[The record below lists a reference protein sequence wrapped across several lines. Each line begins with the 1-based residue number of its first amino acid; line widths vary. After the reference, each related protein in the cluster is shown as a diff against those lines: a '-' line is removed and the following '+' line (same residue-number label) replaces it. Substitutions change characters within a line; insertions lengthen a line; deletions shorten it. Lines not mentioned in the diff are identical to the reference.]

1 MPPRVLILG
10 GTGEARRLAAELL
23 EAGFV
28 PLTSL
33 AGVTSAPALPAG
45 AIRSGGF
52 GGARGLAAFLQAER
66 FAAVV
71 DASHPFAARISQ
83 HAAIAAST
91 AAVPLLRLERNP
103 WLPQPGDRW
112 IRVPDAPAAAAALP
126 AGARALVT
134 IGRKEIA
141 SFFDRGEVSGIARMI
156 ETPAC
161 AVPENWMLLLQRPP
175 YLHEAEAALMAGHR
189 ISHLV
194 TKNAGGHETE
204 AKLTAARQ
212 ARIPVIMVE
221 RPVKPGVP
229 TFSTSGELIA
239 VLRGMLSP

>member
-1 MPPRVLILG
+1 MPPRILILG
-10 GTGEARRLAAELL
+10 GTGEARRLATDMQ
-23 EAGFV
+23 EAGYV
-28 PLTSL
+28 TLTSL
-33 AGVTSAPALPAG
+33 AGVTSAPLLPAG
-45 AIRSGGF
+45 ATRSGGF
-52 GGARGLAAFLQAER
+52 GGARGLADFLQAER

-71 DASHPFAARISQ
+71 DASHPFAVRISQ
-83 HAAIAAST
+83 HAAIAART

-103 WLPQPGDRW
+103 WLPRAGDRW
-112 IRVPDAPAAAAALP
+112 IRVPDAQAAAAELP

-141 SFFDRGEVSGIARMI
+141 SFFDRADVAGIARMI
-156 ETPAC
+156 EPPAC
-161 AVPENWMLLLQRPP
+161 AVPDNWTLLLQRPP
-175 YLHEAEAALMAGHR
+175 FLLQAEAALVADHR

-229 TFSTSGELIA
+229 TFSTSGDLIA

>member
-1 MPPRVLILG
+1 MPPRILILG
-10 GTGEARRLAAELL
+10 GTGEARRLAADMQ
-23 EAGFV
+23 EAGYAT
-28 PLTSL
+28 LTSL
-33 AGVTSAPALPAG
+33 AGVTSAPLLPSG
-45 AIRSGGF
+45 ATRSGGF
-52 GGARGLAAFLQAER
+52 GGTRGLADFLQAER

-71 DASHPFAARISQ
+71 DASHPFAVRISQ
-83 HAAIAAST
+83 HAAIAART
-91 AAVPLLRLERNP
+91 VAVPLLRLERNP
-103 WLPQPGDRW
+103 WLPRAGDCW
-112 IRVPDAPAAAAALP
+112 IRVPDAQAAAAELP

-141 SFFDRGEVSGIARMI
+141 SFFDRADVAGIARMI
-156 ETPAC
+156 EAPIC
-161 AVPENWMLLLQRPP
+161 AVPDNGTLLLQRPP
-175 YLHEAEAALMAGHR
+175 FLLQAEAALVADHR

-229 TFSTSGELIA
+229 TFSTSGDLIA